1 MFQRSPQLTTE
12 QPIQL
17 LALVGE
23 FTESLKDKEKS
34 NSAIR
39 EINRFVKF
47 FHEDTDM
54 NSITPSQIGA
64 YAEIASKNSLSEEAM
79 EGLQAVRKFLTFA
92 YKSEKISTNL
102 ATHFRVRKTRS
113 SSKNDDSKKRD
124 SGQQMT
130 QEGYDQLSTEKES
143 LESNRSAIGI
153 AIQNAREDGDV
164 RENAPLEAAREQQGR
179 EEARIKEIESLL
191 RTAIVVDSSG
201 KASKTVRVGATVQVL
216 DIAKNK
222 KLKFTLVSPSE
233 ANPLDGKISNESPLG
248 KAFLGKR
255 KSQTAEA
262 LTPQGKKKFEIISIA

>member
-1 MFQRSPQLTTE
+1 MTTE

-47 FHEDTDM
+47 FDENTDM

-102 ATHFRVRKTRS
+102 ATHFRVRKNRS
-113 SSKNDDSKKRD
+113 SGKNDDSKKRN

-130 QEGYDQLSTEKES
+130 QDGYDQLSTEKES
-143 LESNRSAIGI
+143 LESNRAAIGI

-191 RTAIVVDSSG
+191 RTAVVVDSSG
-201 KASKTVRVGATVQVL
+201 KASKTVRIGATVQVL

-255 KSQTAEA
+255 KGQTAEA
-262 LTPQGKKKFEIISIA
+262 ITPQGKKKFEIISIA

>member
-92 YKSEKISTNL
+92 YKYEKISTNL

-113 SSKNDDSKKRD
+113 SGKNDDSKKRD

-130 QEGYDQLSTEKES
+130 QDGYDQLATEKES

-179 EEARIKEIESLL
+179 EEARIKEIESML
-191 RTAIVVDSSG
+191 RTAIIVDSSG
-201 KASKTVRVGATVQVL
+201 KNTKRVRVGATIQVEEL
-216 DIAKNK
+216 SK
-222 KLKFTLVSPSE
+222 KKKVKYTLVSPSE
-233 ANPLDGKISNESPLG
+233 ASPLEGKISDASPLG
-248 KAFLGKR
+248 KAFMGKR
-255 KSQTAEA
+255 AGQRAIA
-262 LTPQGKKKFEIISIA
+262 NTPRGETEFKIINIS